1 MIAVVR
7 LYHGH
12 IAALTAAVK
21 APVAKGVHH
30 LTGIYILVQAAVFGV
45 VVRRIVLRQL
55 GKGVLGLLAAVI
67 LGQNLLGLFLGV
79 IPLLGGR
86 LSGGSVFTIRL
97 RLNENMAYINGL
109 GLRQGHRAQNIHHR
123 GAVLLYITGLAVLA
137 VQPVQAGILGAVL
150 AVRSG
155 NGHLLVLQG
164 GLGHIQLG
172 GVTGSLIGFLVEIGG
187 GISAAQSS
195 EVGAVALQRLGKGLG
210 IILGVALKSTN
221 AYAHQVVPIFFEILI
236 IIVLGVGLAGL
247 FLRQVIFIIL
257 GNVGDL
263 GLLAESLF
271 RYAAAHGLYKIC
283 A

>member
-1 MIAVVR
+1 
-7 LYHGH
+7 
-12 IAALTAAVK
+12 
-21 APVAKGVHH
+21 
-30 LTGIYILVQAAVFGV
+30 
-45 VVRRIVLRQL
+45 
-55 GKGVLGLLAAVI
+55 
-67 LGQNLLGLFLGV
+67 
-79 IPLLGGR
+79 
-86 LSGGSVFTIRL
+86 
-97 RLNENMAYINGL
+97 MAYINGL

-137 VQPVQAGILGAVL
+137 VQPVQTGILGAVL

-187 GISAAQSS
+187 GIRAAQSS

-210 IILGVALKSTN
+210 IILGIALKSTN

-236 IIVLGVGLAGL
+236 VIVLGVGLAGL

>member
-45 VVRRIVLRQL
+45 VVRRI
-55 GKGVLGLLAAVI
+55 
-67 LGQNLLGLFLGV
+67 
-79 IPLLGGR
+79 
-86 LSGGSVFTIRL
+86 
-97 RLNENMAYINGL
+97 
-109 GLRQGHRAQNIHHR
+109 
-123 GAVLLYITGLAVLA
+123 VLLYITGLAVLA

-187 GISAAQSS
+187 GIRAAQSS
-195 EVGAVALQRLGKGLG
+195 EVGAVA
-210 IILGVALKSTN
+210 S
-221 AYAHQVVPIFFEILI
+221 
-236 IIVLGVGLAGL
+236 
-247 FLRQVIFIIL
+247 
-257 GNVGDL
+257 
-263 GLLAESLF
+263 S
-271 RYAAAHGLYKIC
+271 
-283 A
+283 